1 MSNEN
6 ELALRCDNIEAA
18 AVEALNRV
26 HDIQLTLNELS
37 NQFRTIQYD
46 FDIHHRSMGSMENI
60 IKVMVNK
67 LISVVRES
75 DFESLDED
83 EFARELTKLFYEE
96 SEFLPF

>member
-18 AVEALNRV
+18 AVEALNKIY
-26 HDIQLTLNELS
+26 DIQLTLNELS
-37 NQFRTIQYD
+37 NQFRALQYD
-46 FDIHHRSMGSMENI
+46 FDTHHRSDGAMGDI

-67 LISVVRES
+67 LISAVREG
-75 DFESLDED
+75 DFDSLDEE
-83 EFARELTKLFYEE
+83 EFTRELTKLFYEE

>member
-1 MSNEN
+1 MNNEN

-37 NQFRTIQYD
+37 NQFRTLQYE
-46 FDIHHRSMGSMENI
+46 FDTHHRSDGAMGNI

-67 LISVVRES
+67 LISVVREG